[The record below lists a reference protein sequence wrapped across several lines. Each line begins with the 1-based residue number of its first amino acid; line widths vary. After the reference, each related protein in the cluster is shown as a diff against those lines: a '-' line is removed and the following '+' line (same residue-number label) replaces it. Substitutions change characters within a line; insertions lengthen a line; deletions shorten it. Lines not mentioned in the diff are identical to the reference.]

1 MLEGRDG
8 PTCSSSAVLAIL
20 CDFFDLL
27 LFDSPFGFS
36 TPSVGSINITRD
48 WVRTNMAAIFPRDRP
63 FLPQSSPF
71 LAQRRPTGTAN
82 QSRIRIRASCPRWQ
96 TLLKTAF
103 QRYLSA
109 RRMPL
114 LWAVLADRPS
124 SNHSNPHRDHCKKTA
139 PRPSRPKLFQTF
151 GGKWSKS
158 GRNLVWSGEVGGR
171 TFAWFA
177 AVLWGYGAHQR
188 APGSF

>member
-1 MLEGRDG
+1 VLEGRDG

-124 SNHSNPHRDHCKKTA
+124 SNHSNPHRDPLQKNGSAAK
-139 PRPSRPKLFQTF
+139 PSETF
-151 GGKWSKS
+151 SDFW
-158 GRNLVWSGEVGGR
+158 
-171 TFAWFA
+171 
-177 AVLWGYGAHQR
+177 AVLFPPLHWQPIAIE
-188 APGSF
+188 